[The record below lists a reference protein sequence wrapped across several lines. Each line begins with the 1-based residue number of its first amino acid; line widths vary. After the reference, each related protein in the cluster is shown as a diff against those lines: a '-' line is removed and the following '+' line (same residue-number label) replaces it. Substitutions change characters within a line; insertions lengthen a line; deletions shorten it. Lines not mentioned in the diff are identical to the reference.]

1 MGYKADGLLKQ
12 TVELT
17 RASPGNTARLWG
29 TWKVDPPR
37 VSMESCIQRLFQ
49 HHFPQYRSTHGV
61 SLRELRAAESIMACR
76 TAKLGGHIESCP
88 QGHFIRAHYNSCK
101 HRSCTQCNGLLKE
114 RWLLGQKARLL
125 DCSHYHIIFTVP
137 HEFVPLWLYNRSA
150 FMNLLFQGAHEAL
163 TTLLSDPRY
172 LGAQPGMLMSFHS
185 WGRNLSL
192 HPHVHCL
199 ITNGGLDEDE
209 QWRTP
214 KRSHFLPAK
223 VLMLVFRGIMARLLH
238 RALEQAQLTL
248 PADTESLYWHRLV
261 KQTKAKA
268 WNVNLRER
276 YEHGTGVATYL
287 ARYVRGGPLR
297 DKQLSISNQ
306 RVQMQYVSHQTHRT
320 EHISF
325 SIEQFLQRF
334 LQHVPDKGS
343 QVVRGFGLYANGQTQ
358 RLNVARVVH
367 EQAPAEKPDFLNW
380 QHWLQQLTDVDHRH
394 CPHCQK
400 PLLMKVMPRQQSPP
414 TRWCELTRR
423 AA

>member
-1 MGYKADGLLKQ
+1 
-12 TVELT
+12 
-17 RASPGNTARLWG
+17 
-29 TWKVDPPR
+29 
-37 VSMESCIQRLFQ
+37 MERCIQRLFQ
-49 HHFPQYRSTHGV
+49 NHFAHYRLTHGV

-88 QGHFIRAHYNSCK
+88 QGHVIRAHYNSCK
-101 HRSCTQCNGLLKE
+101 HRSCTQCNSLPKE
-114 RWLLGQKARLL
+114 RWLLGQKSRLL

-137 HEFVPLWLYNRSA
+137 HEFVPLWLYNRSR

-163 TTLLSDPRY
+163 AKLLSDPRH

-199 ITNGGLDEDE
+199 ITNGGLDEHGKWC
-209 QWRTP
+209 QPR
-214 KRSHFLPAK
+214 RSHFLPAK
-223 VLMLVFRGIMARLLH
+223 VVMLVFRGIMARLLH
-238 RALEQAQLTL
+238 QALEQTQLAL
-248 PADTESLYWHRLV
+248 PPDTNCYHWHRLV

-276 YEHGTGVATYL
+276 YDHGTGVATYL

-297 DKQLSISNQ
+297 DSQLSINNH
-306 RVQMQYVSHQTHRT
+306 RVHMQYVSHQTHRT
-320 EHISF
+320 ENISF
-325 SIEQFLQRF
+325 PVEQFLQRF

-343 QVVRGFGLYANGQTQ
+343 QVVRGFGLYANGHTKQ
-358 RLNVARVVH
+358 LNVAREVH
-367 EQAPAEKPDFLNW
+367 EQAPVEKPDFLRW
-380 QHWLQQLTDVDHRH
+380 QTWLQQVTVEDHRH

-400 PLLMKVMPRQQSPP
+400 PLLTKVMPRQHSPP
-414 TRWCELTRR
+414 VRLSEPARR